1 MQVFECCV
9 PPGCFYVQFEA
20 AERWACPTGPGAE
33 VEHGGGWAPLLQ
45 PHASA
50 GIAVPLTPDPAAS
63 LGMLRCSAVRGLSN
77 YMFHEAQRLA
87 KEEVQK
93 GHDKFDG

>member
-1 MQVFECCV
+1 MFVCR
-9 PPGCFYVQFEA
+9 PA
-20 AERWACPTGPGAE
+20 ACTCSFRPQRGGRASGLGAE
-33 VEHGGGWAPLLQ
+33 VEHGRGCAPLLQ
-45 PHASA
+45 PRASA
-50 GIAVPLTPDPAAS
+50 GVAVPLRLTQPLPLACS
-63 LGMLRCSAVRGLSN
+63 GCSAVRGLSN

>member
-1 MQVFECCV
+1 MIDKSQFSVIKLYRDCMRLADYISTQSGNRQILRDQVRQAFKKNKDETDTEKIEE
-9 PPGCFYVQFEA
+9 QKEA
-20 AERWACPTGPGAE
+20 
-33 VEHGGGWAPLLQ
+33 
-45 PHASA
+45 
-50 GIAVPLTPDPAAS
+50 
-63 LGMLRCSAVRGLSN
+63 AVRGLSN